1 MSRVLIKFRSDAGAS
16 VLMFGDVAARL
27 LKLMGMSGVV
37 PAAILGKD
45 VAAALAQL
53 QAELAIHGRELAS
66 APAGGAADAAARID
80 LATRAFPLVKL
91 LQAAA
96 KEQADVIWEQAR

>member
-1 MSRVLIKFRSDAGAS
+1 MLVKFRSDAGAS

-45 VAAALAQL
+45 VAAALARL
-53 QAELAIHGRELAS
+53 QAALAVHGREVAG
-66 APAGGAADAAARID
+66 APAGGDADAVAGID

-91 LQAAA
+91 LEAAA

>member
-1 MSRVLIKFRSDAGAS
+1 MLVKFRSDAGAS

-45 VAAALAQL
+45 VAAALARL
-53 QAELAIHGRELAS
+53 QAALAVHGREVAG
-66 APAGGAADAAARID
+66 APGGGDADAAAGID

-91 LQAAA
+91 LEAAA